1 MRRAYKYF
9 CLTVYYSFAQWLPSS
24 YQPMGGVGKWLRY
37 RLVKVIFK
45 KCGKN
50 VTVERRVQ
58 FGSGR
63 GITIGDNSGLG
74 VNAVVP
80 NNIQIGRDVMMGPDC
95 YFLSVNHKFDRTD
108 IPMWKQGYTLPQ
120 HPTIIEDNVWI
131 GRQVTATP
139 GRHIS
144 SGTVIGACCLL
155 CKDFPQNSIVGGNP
169 SKLIR
174 SRVDE
179 SNG

>member
-1 MRRAYKYF
+1 
-9 CLTVYYSFAQWLPSS
+9 
-24 YQPMGGVGKWLRY
+24 
-37 RLVKVIFK
+37 
-45 KCGKN
+45 
-50 VTVERRVQ
+50 
-58 FGSGR
+58 
-63 GITIGDNSGLG
+63 
-74 VNAVVP
+74 
-80 NNIQIGRDVMMGPDC
+80 MMGPDC